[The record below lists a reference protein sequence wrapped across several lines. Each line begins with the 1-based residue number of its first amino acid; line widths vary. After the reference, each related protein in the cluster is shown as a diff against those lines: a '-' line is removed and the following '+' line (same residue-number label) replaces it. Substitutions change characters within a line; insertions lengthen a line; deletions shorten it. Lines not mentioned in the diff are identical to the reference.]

1 MVGYCVYAGGCN
13 SNKQHSLMRTGVG
26 SIMAANPLPPP
37 KVRRNNNLQ
46 SPLVGFLMVSSIG
59 FA

>member
-1 MVGYCVYAGGCN
+1 
-13 SNKQHSLMRTGVG
+13 MRTGVG
-26 SIMAANPLPPP
+26 SIMPASPLLPP

>member
-1 MVGYCVYAGGCN
+1 
-13 SNKQHSLMRTGVG
+13 MRTGVG
-26 SIMAANPLPPP
+26 SIMAASLLLPP
-37 KVRRNNNLQ
+37 KVRSHNNLQ

>member
-1 MVGYCVYAGGCN
+1 MVGYCVYTAGCN

-26 SIMAANPLPPP
+26 SIMAASLLLPP
-37 KVRRNNNLQ
+37 KVRSHNNLQ